1 MKTLNDVKLNQT
13 VSISSINCTGK
24 LHRRLLDLGIIPGTK
39 ITPIFS
45 SIFNDPTAYFVRGSV
60 IAIRSEDSKKIV
72 VDWFT
77 IFILCFTLKT
87 SIYLVLVLY

>member
-13 VSISSINCTGK
+13 VLISSINCTGK

-45 SIFNDPTAYFVRGSV
+45 SIFNDPTAYYVRGSV
-60 IAIRSEDSKKIV
+60 IAIRSEDSKKII
-72 VDWFT
+72 VD
-77 IFILCFTLKT
+77 
-87 SIYLVLVLY
+87 